1 MPRRRRRR
9 RAKCS
14 GRTSSCPVHCG
25 GCAGAASLCT
35 PGSPAR
41 SAFCPDSSPDVSPPS
56 PPSAWRWAPRWPSCA
71 FASSWRRTSARCR
84 RRSVSAPGPCGGGL
98 RPPPSNRKRGRT
110 RRPARGSSIGCP
122 DPGANQRR
130 LTVNDDVKQH
140 SEEVAL
146 FRFGV
151 IGDLV
156 HLPPGAKGLYE
167 RLREKAEI
175 DYRIPG
181 SLRGRVAPETIR
193 HWLRA
198 YRKGGLDALRPRVR
212 ADHGQSHALP
222 REVSDLLVSIKDEK
236 RELSVQLV
244 IREALATGKIPEGLL
259 LAPSTVHRL
268 LSRAGLMAK
277 EPGEPSSKDHRRFA
291 FEKAGDLW
299 MSDVMHG
306 PAVSVAGKK
315 RKAYLIAFI
324 DDATRVIPY
333 AAFALSESTAAFL
346 PVLKEAMLRRGAA
359 RRLFVDNGSAFR
371 SHQLALVCAKLG
383 ITLIHA
389 RPYHAQ
395 AKGKIERWFRTVRL
409 QLLPLLQPGDLQ
421 SLDALNRRLWAWV
434 EGEYHR
440 SPHRGLDG
448 ATTLDKWAQVADEV
462 RYLGP
467 DIDDLFLNEAK
478 RKVAKDRTVSL
489 GGIVYEVDAAL
500 VGEVITLRHDPSKP
514 GRTVQVWAK
523 GKKVQDAKVV
533 DVHANCFVRREKPE
547 GLRLADLAKKED

>member
-14 GRTSSCPVHCG
+14 GRTSSCPMHCG
-25 GCAGAASLCT
+25 GCAGAGSLCT
-35 PGSPAR
+35 PGSPPP

-56 PPSAWRWAPRWPSCA
+56 PPSARRSAPRSPSSA
-71 FASSWRRTSARCR
+71 FASSWRRTSASCR
-84 RRSVSAPGPCGGGL
+84 RRSVSADGPRGGGP

-110 RRPARGSSIGCP
+110 RRPARGSSVGCP
-122 DPGANQRR
+122 DPGASQRR
-130 LTVNDDVKQH
+130 LTVNDDVKKH

-167 RLREKAEI
+167 RLKEKADI

-181 SLRGRVAPETIR
+181 SLRVRVAPETIR

-198 YRKGGLDALRPRVR
+198 YRKGGLGALEPRVR

-222 REVSDLLVSIKDEK
+222 REVSDLLIAIKDDK
-236 RELSVQLV
+236 RDLSVQLV
-244 IREALATGKIPEGLL
+244 IRETLASGKVPEGLP

-277 EPGEPSSKDHRRFA
+277 VAGEPTSKDHRRFV

-306 PAVSVAGKK
+306 PSVTVAGKK
-315 RKAYLIAFI
+315 RKTYLIAFI
-324 DDATRVIPY
+324 DDATRVVPY
-333 AAFALSESTAAFL
+333 AAFALCETTAAFL
-346 PVLKEAMLRRGAA
+346 PVLKEAVLRRGAA
-359 RRLFVDNGSAFR
+359 RRLFVDNGSVFR

-389 RPYHAQ
+389 RPYHAA
-395 AKGKIERWFRTVRL
+395 AKGKIERWFRTART
-409 QLLPLLQPGDLQ
+409 QLLPRLTPG
-421 SLDALNRRLWAWV
+421 ALAAK
-434 EGEYHR
+434 
-440 SPHRGLDG
+440 P
-448 ATTLDKWAQVADEV
+448 LDKWAQVADV
-462 RYLGP
+462 VLYLGP
-467 DIDDLFLNEAK
+467 DIVDLFLNEAK

-533 DVHANCFVRREKPE
+533 DVHANCFVKREKPE

>member
-1 MPRRRRRR
+1 M
-9 RAKCS
+9 K
-14 GRTSSCPVHCG
+14 
-25 GCAGAASLCT
+25 
-35 PGSPAR
+35 
-41 SAFCPDSSPDVSPPS
+41 
-56 PPSAWRWAPRWPSCA
+56 
-71 FASSWRRTSARCR
+71 
-84 RRSVSAPGPCGGGL
+84 
-98 RPPPSNRKRGRT
+98 
-110 RRPARGSSIGCP
+110 
-122 DPGANQRR
+122 
-130 LTVNDDVKQH
+130 DDVKKR

-146 FRFGV
+146 FRYGV

-156 HLPPGAKGLYE
+156 HLPPGAKGIYE
-167 RLREKAEI
+167 RLKEKADS

-181 SLRGRVAPETIR
+181 SPRVRVAPETIR
-193 HWLRA
+193 HWLKA
-198 YRKGGLDALRPRVR
+198 YRKGGLDALQPRVR
-212 ADHGQSHALP
+212 SDHGQSHALP
-222 REVSDLLVSIKDEK
+222 REVSDLLVAIKDDK
-236 RELSVQLV
+236 RDLSVQLV
-244 IREALATGKIPEGLL
+244 IREALASGKVPEGLP

-268 LSRAGLMAK
+268 LARAGLMAK
-277 EPGEPSSKDHRRFA
+277 ESGAPSSKDHRRFT

-306 PAVSVAGKK
+306 PAVTVAGKK
-315 RKAYLIAFI
+315 RKSYLIAFI

-333 AAFALSESTAAFL
+333 AAFAVSERTAAFL
-346 PVLKEAMLRRGAA
+346 PVLKEAVLRRGAA

-409 QLLPLLQPGDLQ
+409 QLLPLLQPADLQ

-448 ATTLDKWAQVADEV
+448 ATPLDKWAAVADEV

-467 DIDDLFLNEAK
+467 DIDDLFLNEVK
-478 RKVAKDRTVSL
+478 RKVARDRTVSL
-489 GGIVYEVDAAL
+489 DGMVYEVDATL
-500 VGEVITLRHDPSKP
+500 VGEVVTLRHDPSKP
-514 GRTVQVWAK
+514 GRPVQVWTK
-523 GKKVQDAKVV
+523 GKLVQEAKVV
-533 DVHANCFVRREKPE
+533 DVHGNCFVKRDKPE

>member
-1 MPRRRRRR
+1 M
-9 RAKCS
+9 K
-14 GRTSSCPVHCG
+14 
-25 GCAGAASLCT
+25 
-35 PGSPAR
+35 
-41 SAFCPDSSPDVSPPS
+41 
-56 PPSAWRWAPRWPSCA
+56 
-71 FASSWRRTSARCR
+71 
-84 RRSVSAPGPCGGGL
+84 
-98 RPPPSNRKRGRT
+98 
-110 RRPARGSSIGCP
+110 
-122 DPGANQRR
+122 
-130 LTVNDDVKQH
+130 DDVKKR

-146 FRFGV
+146 FRYGV

-156 HLPPGAKGLYE
+156 HLPPGAKGIYE
-167 RLREKAEI
+167 RLKEKADI

-181 SLRGRVAPETIR
+181 SPRVRVAPETIR

-198 YRKGGLDALRPRVR
+198 YRKGGLDALQPRVR

-222 REVSDLLVSIKDEK
+222 REVSDLLVSIKDDK
-236 RELSVQLV
+236 RDLSVQLV
-244 IREALATGKIPEGLL
+244 IREALASGKVPEGLP

-277 EPGEPSSKDHRRFA
+277 EPGEPTAKDHRRFS

-306 PAVSVAGKK
+306 PAVTVAGKK
-315 RKAYLIAFI
+315 RKSYLIAFI

-333 AAFALSESTAAFL
+333 ATFAVSESTAAFL
-346 PVLKEAMLRRGAA
+346 PVLKEAVLRRGAA

-409 QLLPLLQPGDLQ
+409 QLLPLLQPADLQ
-421 SLDALNRRLWAWV
+421 SLDGLNRRLWAWV

-448 ATTLDKWAQVADEV
+448 ATPLDKWAAVADEV

-478 RKVAKDRTVSL
+478 RKVARDRTVSL
-489 GGIVYEVDAAL
+489 DGIVYEVDATL
-500 VGEVITLRHDPSKP
+500 VGEVVTLRHDPSKP
-514 GRTVQVWAK
+514 GRTVQVWTK
-523 GKKVQDAKVV
+523 GKLVREAKVV
-533 DVHANCFVRREKPE
+533 DVHGNCFVKREKPE

>member
-1 MPRRRRRR
+1 
-9 RAKCS
+9 
-14 GRTSSCPVHCG
+14 
-25 GCAGAASLCT
+25 
-35 PGSPAR
+35 
-41 SAFCPDSSPDVSPPS
+41 
-56 PPSAWRWAPRWPSCA
+56 
-71 FASSWRRTSARCR
+71 
-84 RRSVSAPGPCGGGL
+84 
-98 RPPPSNRKRGRT
+98 
-110 RRPARGSSIGCP
+110 
-122 DPGANQRR
+122 
-130 LTVNDDVKQH
+130 VNDDVKKR

-146 FRFGV
+146 FRYGV

-156 HLPPGAKGLYE
+156 HLPPGAKGLYQ
-167 RLREKAEI
+167 RLKEKADI

-181 SLRGRVAPETIR
+181 SLRVRVAPETIR
-193 HWLRA
+193 GWLRA
-198 YRKGGLDALRPRVR
+198 YRAGGLDALHPRVR

-222 REVSDLLVSIKDEK
+222 REVSDLLIAIKDEQ
-236 RELSVQLV
+236 RDLSVQLV
-244 IREALATGKIPEGLL
+244 IREALASGKVPEGLP

-277 EPGEPSSKDHRRFA
+277 APDAPTSKDHRRFV

-306 PAVSVAGKK
+306 PAVMVGGKK

-333 AAFALSESTAAFL
+333 AAFTLSENTAAFL
-346 PVLKEAMLRRGAA
+346 PVLKEAVLRRGCC

-389 RPYHAQ
+389 RPYHAA

-409 QLLPLLQPGDLQ
+409 QLLPLLQPGDLA
-421 SLDALNRRLWAWV
+421 SLDALNRRLWTWV

-448 ATTLDKWAQVADEV
+448 ATPLDRWAALADEV

-467 DIDDLFLNEAK
+467 DIEDLFLNEAK

-489 GGIVYEVDAAL
+489 GGVVYEVDAAL
-500 VGEVITLRHDPSKP
+500 VGEVVVLRHDPAKP
-514 GRTVQVWAK
+514 GRSLQVWLKGARAK
-523 GKKVQDAKVV
+523 DARVV
-533 DVHANCFVRREKPE
+533 DVHGNCFVKREKPE
-547 GLRLADLAKKED
+547 GLRLADLAEKED

>member
-1 MPRRRRRR
+1 
-9 RAKCS
+9 
-14 GRTSSCPVHCG
+14 
-25 GCAGAASLCT
+25 
-35 PGSPAR
+35 
-41 SAFCPDSSPDVSPPS
+41 
-56 PPSAWRWAPRWPSCA
+56 
-71 FASSWRRTSARCR
+71 
-84 RRSVSAPGPCGGGL
+84 
-98 RPPPSNRKRGRT
+98 
-110 RRPARGSSIGCP
+110 
-122 DPGANQRR
+122 
-130 LTVNDDVKQH
+130 VNDDVKQH

-156 HLPPGAKGLYE
+156 HLPRGAKGLYE

-244 IREALATGKIPEGLL
+244 IREAIATGKIPEGLP

-277 EPGEPSSKDHRRFA
+277 EPGEPTSKDHRRFS

-306 PAVSVAGKK
+306 PAVTVAGKK

-333 AAFALSESTAAFL
+333 AAFAPSESTAAFL
-346 PVLKEAMLRRGAA
+346 PVLKEAVLRRGAA

-409 QLLPLLQPGDLQ
+409 QLLPLLQPADLQ

-440 SPHRGLDG
+440 APHRGLDG
-448 ATTLDKWAQVADEV
+448 ATPLNKWAALADEV

-478 RKVAKDRTVSL
+478 RKVARDRTVSL
-489 GGIVYEVDAAL
+489 DGIVYEVDATL
-500 VGEVITLRHDPSKP
+500 VGEVVTLRHDPSKP
-514 GRTVQVWAK
+514 GRTVQVWTK
-523 GKKVQDAKVV
+523 GKLVQEAKVV
-533 DVHANCFVRREKPE
+533 DVHANCFVKREKRE

>member
-1 MPRRRRRR
+1 M
-9 RAKCS
+9 
-14 GRTSSCPVHCG
+14 
-25 GCAGAASLCT
+25 
-35 PGSPAR
+35 
-41 SAFCPDSSPDVSPPS
+41 
-56 PPSAWRWAPRWPSCA
+56 
-71 FASSWRRTSARCR
+71 
-84 RRSVSAPGPCGGGL
+84 
-98 RPPPSNRKRGRT
+98 
-110 RRPARGSSIGCP
+110 
-122 DPGANQRR
+122 Q
-130 LTVNDDVKQH
+130 DDVKKR

-167 RLREKAEI
+167 RLREKADI

-181 SLRGRVAPETIR
+181 SLRVRVAPETIR
-193 HWLRA
+193 SWLRD
-198 YRKGGLDALRPRVR
+198 YRKGGLDALHPRVR

-222 REVSDLLVSIKDEK
+222 REVADLLIAIKDEK
-236 RELSVQLV
+236 RDLSVQLV
-244 IREALATGKIPEGLL
+244 IREALASGKVPEGLP

-277 EPGEPSSKDHRRFA
+277 QPDAPTSKDHRRFV

-306 PAVSVAGKK
+306 PAVTVGGKK

-324 DDATRVIPY
+324 DDATRVVPY
-333 AAFALSESTAAFL
+333 AAFTLSENTAAFL
-346 PVLKEAMLRRGAA
+346 PVLKEAVLRRGCC

-371 SHQLALVCAKLG
+371 SHQLALACARLG

-389 RPYHAQ
+389 RPYHAA

-409 QLLPLLQPGDLQ
+409 QLLPLLQPGDLA
-421 SLDALNRRLWAWV
+421 SLDALNRRLWTWV

-448 ATTLDKWAQVADEV
+448 ATPLDRWAALADEV
-462 RYLGP
+462 RYLGL

-500 VGEVITLRHDPSKP
+500 VGEVVVLRHDPAKL
-514 GRTVQVWAK
+514 GRSVQVWLKGARAK
-523 GKKVQDAKVV
+523 DAKVV
-533 DVHANCFVRREKPE
+533 DVHANCFVKREKPE